1 MIAGGKC
8 DDSKGYFVEPTIVES
23 KDPHDAIM
31 SEVKDL
37 TLTWAHLE
45 DAIMSEVKDLTR
57 AHLEDALMSEVKDL
71 KFTRAHLEDAIMS
84 EVKDLTWA
92 HLEDAIMSEVKDLTF
107 TWAHLEDAVGRD
119 NVFPVGSVL
128 KPEVG
133 TLLRLTG

>member
-23 KDPHDAIM
+23 KDPH
-31 SEVKDL
+31 
-37 TLTWAHLE
+37 
-45 DAIMSEVKDLTR
+45 
-57 AHLEDALMSEVKDL
+57 
-71 KFTRAHLEDAIMS
+71 
-84 EVKDLTWA
+84 
-92 HLEDAIMSEVKDLTF
+92 DAIMSEVKDLTF

-133 TLLRLTG
+133 TLLRLTDSSRYFTFS